1 MTFRVQKTIINKY
14 LDLVTKEVATESDIA
29 LLHGAGKNLYK
40 SRLLTSSDIYRQKLE
55 IILGNLESD
64 LETVKRKRT
73 NKEIKL
79 AISDDFYQILKDDLQ
94 GVDYSKTS
102 LADLESFEPTSDL
115 TITTDNVKEVLENLV
130 ILKRRLSAEADLEKF
145 VADQLAMIFGK
156 DRVHRQYSVGGFLAL
171 KTDIDIGNGQVGIEV
186 KIADD
191 LSATDMQRMIGQVLY
206 YKKRF
211 YENNLLVLIASKL
224 TISPTI
230 KELKD
235 FIEELGAKVIFIK
248 AVNL

>member
-1 MTFRVQKTIINKY
+1 MIFRVQKTIINKY
-14 LDLVTKEVATESDIA
+14 LDLVNQEVATESEIA
-29 LLHGAGKNLYK
+29 LLYGEGKNLYK
-40 SRLLTSSDIYRQKLE
+40 NRLLTNSDIYRQKLE
-55 IILGNLESD
+55 IILGNLETD

-79 AISDDFYQILKDDLQ
+79 AVSNDFYQILKDDLR
-94 GVDYSKTS
+94 GVDYSKTN
-102 LADLESFEPTSDL
+102 LADLEEFEATSDL
-115 TITTDNVKEVLENLV
+115 AITTDNVKEVLENLV

-211 YENNLLVLIASKL
+211 YDNNLLVLIASKS

-235 FIEELGAKVIFIK
+235 FIEELGAIVIFIK